1 MMTRLIGQLEEE
13 RRKLNELGKKSL
25 EQGIPLFKN
34 EAVQAQSRKVDE
46 LIVHLHRKRIGREH
60 QLR

>member
-1 MMTRLIGQLEEE
+1 MHHLLHKYEEE
-13 RRKLNELGKKSL
+13 KRKLNELGSKSL

-46 LIVHLHRKRIGREH
+46 LIVQFHQKKVGRGQ
-60 QLR
+60 QLL

>member
-1 MMTRLIGQLEEE
+1 MLHLLGRFEEE
-13 RRKLNELGKKSL
+13 RRKLNELGGKSV
-25 EQGIPLFKN
+25 EQGIPLFMN

-46 LIVHLHRKRIGREH
+46 LIAQLHKKKVEYKQ